1 MLEAGIAVLAD
12 RLHPIVEFELRR
24 QQVRRVAAVFAP
36 DADERVRL
44 VGACAQDAAR
54 SMIFERPS
62 DEVHAIGEQGRGERI
77 ALQSRHRLAVEC
89 EAQRPGTVD
98 ASALRRPEI
107 CRHDWATSG
116 AAYDRKSVGEGKS
129 VSVRVNLG
137 GRRIIKKKK

>member
-1 MLEAGIAVLAD
+1 MICTVC
-12 RLHPIVEFELRR
+12 RR
-24 QQVRRVAAVFAP
+24 CFYTVVFLMRRRPPRSTRTDTLFP
-36 DADERVRL
+36 YTTLFRSVRL

-116 AAYDRKSVGEGKS
+116 AASPT
-129 VSVRVNLG
+129 L
-137 GRRIIKKKK
+137 

>member
-24 QQVRRVAAVFAP
+24 QQVRRVAVVFAP

-44 VGACAQDAAR
+44 VGACAQDDAR

-62 DEVHAIGEQGRGERI
+62 DEVHAIGAQGRGARI

-89 EAQRPGTVD
+89 EAQRPGTVERSEGPTSELQSLMRTPY
-98 ASALRRPEI
+98 AGI
-107 CRHDWATSG
+107 C
-116 AAYDRKSVGEGKS
+116 
-129 VSVRVNLG
+129 L
-137 GRRIIKKKK
+137 IKKNTTTP

>member
-1 MLEAGIAVLAD
+1 MRISDWSSDVCSSDL
-12 RLHPIVEFELRR
+12 
-24 QQVRRVAAVFAP
+24 
-36 DADERVRL
+36 ADERVRL

-116 AAYDRKSVGEGKS
+116 AASPT
-129 VSVRVNLG
+129 L
-137 GRRIIKKKK
+137 